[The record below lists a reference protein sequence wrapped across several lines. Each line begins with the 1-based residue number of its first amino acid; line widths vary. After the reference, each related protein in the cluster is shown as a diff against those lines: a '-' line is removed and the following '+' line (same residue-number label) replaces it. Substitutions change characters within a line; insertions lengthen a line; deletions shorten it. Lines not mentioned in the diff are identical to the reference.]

1 MGQITGMVHMFCIK
15 FAEAWIQT
23 EGLWCQKRLLYN
35 LSCWVFFFYIV
46 NVAVVVDGVIAD
58 AYIVLLLMLM

>member
-1 MGQITGMVHMFCIK
+1 MSEETV
-15 FAEAWIQT
+15 IQS
-23 EGLWCQKRLLYN
+23 ELL
-35 LSCWVFFFYIV
+35 SFFFYIV

>member
-35 LSCWVFFFYIV
+35 LS
-46 NVAVVVDGVIAD
+46 
-58 AYIVLLLMLM
+58 